1 MVGGGP
7 GGEEDAAQ
15 SVEIADQALD
25 DLVNDLERFPLEPE
39 DEGPEEE
46 APERAPEA
54 DAGDDGHGPPAG
66 ALDLNGDLDFE
77 DEESDFGD
85 DDLDLDLLLPDGS
98 DTHTPVKAVSGTLV
112 MSDESSDS
120 ELSAGGG
127 GDPEEVDVSAA
138 VDPEVN
144 AVEVGGAEHEGVV
157 VSGREGAGAEAA
169 EAAGAGPPLDTE
181 AEPAGAIDL
190 SLDTE
195 SEPELELAPAAPEA
209 EPAGARARSRDPE
222 AVPEPRTEAATG
234 LSLDT
239 ESEPELELA
248 PALEPEAEPAGA
260 IQLSLDTEAEPELEL
275 APAREPEAEPA
286 GAIQLSLDTE
296 SEPEL
301 ELAPAPEPEAEP
313 AGAIQL
319 SLDTESVPEP
329 WTEAATGLSQD
340 TESEAELELSIAP
353 APEPDLA
360 PEPEIRL
367 DSVMDLAIDIEPEP
381 APEVETAAPPQPE
394 PPPRVNEAR
403 PQPATPPRAGSGR
416 IRLGAMLALNDEPAP
431 ASPASAAADEELRA
445 LRAQLREKEAALK
458 EQVAQMQEVMLRRSL
473 SPPTASPTASPVN
486 RDGGGRSQTIIFA
499 LEQTVE
505 RLSLECKGHE
515 ARRKELQGQ
524 LAGAERERER
534 LAEAARG
541 AQGAWARSKQDLR
554 AVKGREQALQ
564 GQVSSL
570 GGTVGRL
577 EAQLRREKERYSRL
591 VHQVNASRRGPNAA
605 LERSTAALHE
615 LKGQADAEH
624 GRTLLSVKHDPDT
637 YSAYLRLALPTE
649 DNREKAP
656 RGEATTGVV
665 TQAPKVAE
673 ADRAAPVGGAVA
685 EDGAAAWGEE
695 EEKEPGCLDGVAAAI
710 RGALGGVGG
719 GGAAKV
725 GSVSPQ
731 KAPRRAVDDALR
743 GE

>member
-169 EAAGAGPPLDTE
+169 EAAEAGPPLDTE

-190 SLDTE
+190 SLDT
-195 SEPELELAPAAPEA
+195 
-209 EPAGARARSRDPE
+209 E

-329 WTEAATGLSQD
+329 RTEAATGLSQD

-403 PQPATPPRAGSGR
+403 PQPATPPRAESGR

-591 VHQVNASRRGPNAA
+591 VHQVNASRRGTNAA
-605 LERSTAALHE
+605 LERSIAALHE

-685 EDGAAAWGEE
+685 EDGAAAWGEK
-695 EEKEPGCLDGVAAAI
+695 EKEPGCLDGVAAAI

>member
-1 MVGGGP
+1 MSVVRVVWCPPPLPMQQRACHTVWACG
-7 GGEEDAAQ
+7 AQ
-15 SVEIADQALD
+15 ADEVALD

-138 VDPEVN
+138 VDLEVN
-144 AVEVGGAEHEGVV
+144 AVEVGGAEPEGV

-169 EAAGAGPPLDTE
+169 EAAEAGPPLDTE

-195 SEPELELAPAAPEA
+195 SEPE
-209 EPAGARARSRDPE
+209 
-222 AVPEPRTEAATG
+222 PRTEAATG

-239 ESEPELELA
+239 ASEPELELA

-260 IQLSLDTEAEPELEL
+260 IQLSLDTESVPELEL
-275 APAREPEAEPA
+275 APALEPEADPA

-296 SEPEL
+296 
-301 ELAPAPEPEAEP
+301 A
-313 AGAIQL
+313 
-319 SLDTESVPEP
+319 VPEP
-329 WTEAATGLSQD
+329 RMEAATGLSQD

-367 DSVMDLAIDIEPEP
+367 DSVMDLAIDVEPEP

-394 PPPRVNEAR
+394 PPARVNEAR

-416 IRLGAMLALNDEPAP
+416 IRLGAMLALHDEPAP

-473 SPPTASPTASPVN
+473 SPPTASPVN
-486 RDGGGRSQTIIFA
+486 GDGGGRSQTIIFA

-524 LAGAERERER
+524 LAGAEQERER

-591 VHQVNASRRGPNAA
+591 VHQVNASRRGTNAA
-605 LERSTAALHE
+605 LERSIAALHE

-649 DNREKAP
+649 DNREEKAP
-656 RGEATTGVV
+656 WGEATTGVV
-665 TQAPKVAE
+665 TQAPEVAE

-685 EDGAAAWGEE
+685 EDGAAAWGE

-731 KAPRRAVDDALR
+731 KAPRCAVDDALR